1 MIGLH
6 IKNNIVSSKMKEIK
20 IVLFANGLFT

>member
-6 IKNNIVSSKMKEIK
+6 IKNNIVSSKVKEIK
-20 IVLFANGLFT
+20 IVLCANGLIT